1 MSKANKTFTPILNA
15 IGGNIYTCRTRL
27 GLTQEQLAKK
37 ASEGFPD
44 WKLNRTTISRYEKG
58 IYRPEEYVCMSS
70 LTFFRFCEILEVH
83 SSELYLINE
92 GNEIPPYKRNECLET
107 KETFKKSL
115 AEHLC
120 KFIITKKGEAF
131 IENQNKYSKDY
142 HKAVTMDE
150 FKEKFDSVA
159 EKMQFFV
166 DCDDAIDIRT
176 IYRYLAE
183 KRIPSLD
190 YLFLICKALEIEF
203 SELIG

>member
-37 ASEGFPD
+37 ASEGSPD

-92 GNEIPPYKRNECLET
+92 GNEIPPLRGTNAWKLKRRLKNL
-107 KETFKKSL
+107 
-115 AEHLC
+115 
-120 KFIITKKGEAF
+120 
-131 IENQNKYSKDY
+131 
-142 HKAVTMDE
+142 
-150 FKEKFDSVA
+150 
-159 EKMQFFV
+159 
-166 DCDDAIDIRT
+166 
-176 IYRYLAE
+176 
-183 KRIPSLD
+183 
-190 YLFLICKALEIEF
+190 
-203 SELIG
+203 